1 MRCPR
6 TGRLNT
12 TEKRWLDVNRTA
24 ADPAALVNP
33 PDQLS
38 AVRSPALSG
47 LERVATEF
55 TYHRHDADRLDG
67 LYRPVSRSGVERC
80 RD

>member
-12 TEKRWLDVNRTA
+12 TEKRWLDLNRTA
-24 ADPAALVNP
+24 ADPATFVSP
-33 PDQLS
+33 PGQLS
-38 AVRSPALSG
+38 AVRWAALSR

-55 TYHRHDADRLDG
+55 IYHRRDADRFDG
-67 LYRPVSRSGVERC
+67 LYRPVNRCGVERC